1 MIHQA
6 DSPNSTNVFPHQ
18 TGVLTSINLD
28 FPKEGSSYEIGK
40 KLLVYFS
47 NFIITYVCI
56 ENVGIVAPPYD
67 DVTEK
72 KSDVQGFKG

>member
-1 MIHQA
+1 MTQLGE
-6 DSPNSTNVFPHQ
+6 SPNW
-18 TGVLTSINLD
+18 GVGNLD
-28 FPKEGSSYEIGK
+28 FPKKGSSYEIGK

-67 DVTEK
+67 DVIEK
-72 KSDVQGFKG
+72 KIRFKG